1 LSFTVFTV
9 SALKRRV
16 LIILLVISQQLYADA
31 DGPDFW
37 LVRGV
42 EKSDVL
48 YMRQHAD
55 FRAPRTGEISH
66 DAQCIKN
73 LGCKGGL
80 TYHEFTT
87 LPEAEKQRIMK
98 QRPRW
103 CRVSYRGQTGWVAG
117 RYLQEGA
124 CVAAA
129 AEDTMA
135 RAQGVDPY
143 NHRYRVN
150 NHTVVLHHGRARTKI
165 EGTTA
170 VRLTEIGRNPLFV
183 DVNGDGLKDAVTLL
197 IQQSGGSGTFYY
209 LAVALADVQVD
220 ASVGTVIESY
230 FLGDRIK
237 VVSINLVS
245 GDIVV
250 DYLDRAKDQSMSG
263 MPEVRIT
270 KKFRLDGDKL
280 VVHP

>member
-1 LSFTVFTV
+1 V
-9 SALKRRV
+9 SSSAQ
-16 LIILLVISQQLYADA
+16 ILHWFFIFIVISPPLYADA

-37 LVRGV
+37 QVRGV

-48 YMRQHAD
+48 NMRQYAD
-55 FRAPRTGEISH
+55 FRAAKIGAIPH

-87 LPEAEKQRIMK
+87 LTEAEKQRIMK

-103 CRVSYRGQTGWVAG
+103 CRVSYQGLTGWVAG

-124 CVAAA
+124 CASAA
-129 AEDTMA
+129 AENAMA
-135 RAQGVDPY
+135 RPQDVDPY
-143 NHRYRVN
+143 NHRYRIEN
-150 NHTVVLHHGRARTKI
+150 DIVVLHDGSSHRNI

-170 VRLTEIGRNPLFV
+170 IIIAEIAKKPLFV
-183 DVNGDGLKDAVTLL
+183 DVNGDGIKDAVTVLM
-197 IQQSGGSGTFYY
+197 QQSGGSGTFYY
-209 LAVALADVQVD
+209 LAVALADIQ
-220 ASVGTVIESY
+220 ANAAAGPVIEAC
-230 FLGDRIK
+230 FLGDRIQ
-237 VVSINLVS
+237 VETVSFIG

-250 DYLDRAKDQSMSG
+250 DYLDRAKGQPMSAKPG
-263 MPEVRIT
+263 VRIN
-270 KKFRLDGDKL
+270 KRFRLAGDKL